1 MVAPAQGGRS
11 QCQRSKP
18 TWQSAWMAPSGLSPC
33 TAWENAVWA
42 ANNSSKEG
50 RTEDVEGVEA
60 RLGRCQDTT
69 RRVMR
74 PAMARAHGGWSGLAT
89 DLKIISTGIIAEA
102 WWLSKASGGKPVA
115 KTEGIL
121 LGASAF

>member
-1 MVAPAQGGRS
+1 MPTIKAHVAVCMDGALR
-11 QCQRSKP
+11 
-18 TWQSAWMAPSGLSPC
+18 TSPC

-74 PAMARAHGGWSGLAT
+74 PAMARGEFGRELRSQFWVLRLWPCQTAIQSYPA
-89 DLKIISTGIIAEA
+89 A
-102 WWLSKASGGKPVA
+102 
-115 KTEGIL
+115 
-121 LGASAF
+121 